1 MASQQALI
9 VANQTLGGREL
20 LLRVEHLN
28 NPRGLTAFHIVV
40 PATAGEEGD
49 GPAAAQRRLDAAM
62 RIIGDLGAEVT
73 GEVGPS
79 DPLAAVRE
87 VLSRGGSYS
96 EIIVSTQPPGISRWL
111 HMDLPHRIGR
121 LTHLPVEHVI
131 CSTDED
137 ITTMVADS
145 EAHATPRAGG
155 ASGEPPVR
163 VLLVEDSATDVELTR
178 IALDRASIPTDIAV
192 STGGKEALELLRGPT
207 AGTAYDVVLLDL
219 KMPGMTGHEVLA
231 ELQRDRG
238 SVQHPPVVVLTT
250 SGLDSDREE
259 AHRLGA
265 HAYIL
270 KEANFS
276 HFQEMLEGV
285 IREFAPSRSSG

>member
-1 MASQQALI
+1 MAAQQALI

-49 GPAAAQRRLDAAM
+49 GNVAAQRRLDAAM
-62 RIIGDLGAEVT
+62 RIMADLGAEVT
-73 GEVGPS
+73 GEVGPP
-79 DPLAAVRE
+79 DPLTAVRE
-87 VLSRGGSYS
+87 VLARGDSYT

-131 CSTDED
+131 CASDED

-145 EAHATPRAGG
+145 EAAATPRAAGS
-155 ASGEPPVR
+155 SGESVR

-178 IALDRASIPTDIAV
+178 IALDRASIPTHV
-192 STGGKEALELLRGPT
+192 SVATGGKEALELLREPT
-207 AGTAYDVVLLDL
+207 GASAYEVVLLDL

-231 ELQRDRG
+231 ELQRDT
-238 SVQHPPVVVLTT
+238 SVPHPPVVVLTT

-270 KEANFS
+270 KEANFG
-276 HFQEMLEGV
+276 HFQEVLEGV

>member
-1 MASQQALI
+1 MAAQRALI

-28 NPRGLTAFHIVV
+28 NPRGLTSFHIVV
-40 PATAGEEGD
+40 PATPGD
-49 GPAAAQRRLDAAM
+49 GADGAGDARRRLDAAM
-62 RIIGDLGAEVT
+62 GIISDLGAEVT
-73 GEVGPS
+73 GEVGPP
-79 DPLAAVRE
+79 DPLVAVRE
-87 VLSRGGSYS
+87 VLARGEPFT

-131 CSTDED
+131 CTTED
-137 ITTMVADS
+137 DVTTMVADTAGDS
-145 EAHATPRAGG
+145 ASRATTNGDA
-155 ASGEPPVR
+155 PVR

-178 IALDRASIPTDIAV
+178 IALERSSIATDV
-192 STGGKEALELLRGPT
+192 QVTTGGKEALDLLRGS
-207 AGTAYDVVLLDL
+207 AGSPRYDVVLLDL

-231 ELQRDRG
+231 ELQRDTSG
-238 SVQHPPVVVLTT
+238 QHPPVVVLTT
-250 SGLDSDREE
+250 SGLETDRQE

-270 KEANFS
+270 KEANFG
-276 HFQEMLEGV
+276 HFQEVLEGV
-285 IREFAPSRSSG
+285 IREFAPSPSSG